1 MVDPGNHIVPGPA
14 RHVQHR
20 IDPEMS
26 RSSVPSLFPTEY
38 RKVKSVPHNT
48 AQFQR
53 ARQGPCLQPDT
64 GSRGIFKGGGGHISS
79 SFLKTITQQKKRHNR
94 PAPLFPPRHHHLP
107 FSIPSPSS
115 SLSIYLMRCFAI
127 IRRSRLGRCCRK
139 DRQRGSDRQRTRRA
153 RWPRGSWCCR

>member
-1 MVDPGNHIVPGPA
+1 MSSIASIRKCPE
-14 RHVQHR
+14 VQR
-20 IDPEMS
+20 QGLYSTD
-26 RSSVPSLFPTEY
+26 Y
-38 RKVKSVPHNT
+38 RKVRSAQHNT
-48 AQFQR
+48 AQSQR
-53 ARQGPCLQPDT
+53 ARQGSSCTMHADT

-94 PAPLFPPRHHHLP
+94 PAPLFPPPRRRHHLP
-107 FSIPSPSS
+107 FSLPSPSS